1 MEIIYLDSLFLLNL
15 VIDYLL
21 LSCSAMV
28 CGLRAKR
35 LRYLAGALIG
45 AAYALAAVLP
55 GCGFLSSPIMKAAS
69 ALFMALAAY
78 GGEKNLVRCALVFLT
93 VSAAFGGFIYCIS
106 LAGAYPAF
114 DMRTLL
120 LAFALCYLI
129 LSVLFGWRTHRS
141 DRQRVSVT
149 LSLGGK
155 SASFMALLDTGN
167 ELRDP
172 ISGLPVMLACP
183 HALEPLF
190 TGHEELLRRDPV
202 SFLEGA
208 DKIPTLKGRVRLIPY
223 SAVGVTGML
232 GAFRPESASVDGQP
246 CELMAA
252 ISERVWGDGYEG
264 IV

>member
-1 MEIIYLDSLFLLNL
+1 MGIIYLDSLFLLNL

-21 LSCSAMV
+21 LSCSAIV
-28 CGLRAKR
+28 CGLSVKR

-45 AAYALAAVLP
+45 AGYAVAAVLP
-55 GCGFLSSPIMKAAS
+55 GCGFLSSPWMKLAS
-69 ALFMALAAY
+69 ALLMALAAY
-78 GGEKNLVRCALVFLT
+78 GCEKSLLRCALVFLS
-93 VSAAFGGFIYCIS
+93 VSAAFGGFLYCIT
-106 LAGAYPAF
+106 LAGGYPAF

-120 LAFALCYLI
+120 LAFALCYLL
-129 LSVLFGWRTHRS
+129 LSLLFGYRVRRN
-141 DRQRVSVT
+141 DRRRVEVE

-155 SASFMALLDTGN
+155 TVRFMALVDTGN

-172 ISGLPVMLACP
+172 ISGAPVLLVCP
-183 HALEPLF
+183 HAVEALF
-190 TGHEELLRRDPV
+190 VGHEELLHRDPV

-208 DKIPTLKGRVRLIPY
+208 DRLPILKGRVRLIPY

-232 GAFRPESASVDGQP
+232 GAFRPDSILVDGRP
-246 CELMAA
+246 AEMMAA